1 MFIDARSVSTGT
13 IIETEVCIV
22 GAGAAGIT
30 LAREFSDQ
38 SFRVVLL
45 ESGGTEPDA
54 ATQDLYSGNNIG
66 RPYFDPR
73 VQRLRYF
80 GGTTN
85 HWAGRCA
92 LPDPVDF
99 EVREGMPTLVG
110 RSRWI
115 ILYRGISAP
124 RPSVSWVRTVIYHQI
139 GASQQVTFRNRS
151 KDRILFVKLCK

>member
-1 MFIDARSVSTGT
+1 MFIDARSVPSGT
-13 IIETEVCIV
+13 TIETDICIV

-38 SFRVVLL
+38 RFRVLLL
-45 ESGGTEPDA
+45 ESGGTEPDTT
-54 ATQDLYSGNNIG
+54 TQDLYSGNNIG

-73 VQRLRYF
+73 IHRLRYF

-99 EVREGMPTLVG
+99 ETREGVPYSGWPFLMDHLIPWYQRAQTRL
-110 RSRWI
+110 
-115 ILYRGISAP
+115 SAG
-124 RPSVSWVRTVIYHQI
+124 SVRLFTVRLGHC
-139 GASQQVTFRNRS
+139 S
-151 KDRILFVKLCK
+151 K